1 VSRGRVALLLAYLE
15 EQRKVLERI
24 YAGLQGLGIEDEKDT
39 VYAGYL
45 LHNFYTAFEDLM
57 REVARTFE
65 NTVDD
70 TTRYH
75 RELLKRMKL
84 NVAGIRPALVSE
96 ASFRILDELRAFRHV
111 FRHAYGYELEK
122 EKVEHLV
129 KKLKEGID
137 SVRKDVDAF
146 RAFLEEELNP
156 SPPESTNAPKY
167 Q

>member
-1 VSRGRVALLLAYLE
+1 MSRGRIALLLAYLE
-15 EQRKVLERI
+15 EQWKVLERI

-75 RELLKRMKL
+75 REFLKRMKL

-146 RAFLEEELNP
+146 RVFLEEELNP
-156 SPPESTNAPKY
+156 SPPENTNAPKY

>member
-1 VSRGRVALLLAYLE
+1 VSRGRIALLLAYLE
-15 EQRKVLERI
+15 EQWKVLERI

-96 ASFRILDELRAFRHV
+96 ASFRILNELRAFRHV

-137 SVRKDVDAF
+137 SVRKDVGAF
-146 RAFLEEELNP
+146 RIFLEEELNP

>member
-1 VSRGRVALLLAYLE
+1 MSRGRIALLLAYLE
-15 EQRKVLERI
+15 EQWKVLERI

-111 FRHAYGYELEK
+111 FRHAYGF
-122 EKVEHLV
+122 EHLV
-129 KKLKEGID
+129 KKLTEGID

>member
-1 VSRGRVALLLAYLE
+1 MSRGRIALLLAHLE
-15 EQRKVLERI
+15 EQWRVLERI
-24 YAGLQGLGIEDEKDT
+24 YAGLQELSIQDEKDT

-70 TTRYH
+70 TARYH

-84 NVAGIRPALVSE
+84 NVLGIRPALVSE

-129 KKLKEGID
+129 KKLKDGID
-137 SVRKDVDAF
+137 SIRKDVDAF

-156 SPPESTNAPKY
+156 SPPESTDPSKH